1 MSNRYVR
8 ANDGV
13 PVSDAEALGLDG
25 RLKDGYGVSRSMLA
39 MDSKPASTSESV
51 SIQDA
56 IGNIP
61 REHSARYAR
70 VMSDLASGDTFLIRQ
85 ALADGAS
92 VASQLKRSND
102 PNNIKAA
109 DYLEGTCDLARLK
122 IGDSA
127 SDPQSAYDA
136 MSSDISNAW
145 RH

>member
-1 MSNRYVR
+1 MSGRYVNR
-8 ANDGV
+8 SGV
-13 PVSDAEALGLDG
+13 PVSDAEALGPDG
-25 RLKDGYGVSRSMLA
+25 RLRDGYGVSRSMLA
-39 MDSKPASTSESV
+39 MDGKSASSGESV
-51 SIQDA
+51 SIKDA
-56 IGNIP
+56 IAGIP
-61 REHSARYAR
+61 REYSARYAR

-92 VASQLKRSND
+92 VASQLKRSSD

-136 MSSDISNAW
+136 MSADLSNAW

>member
-1 MSNRYVR
+1 MSGRYVNR
-8 ANDGV
+8 SGV
-13 PVSDAEALGLDG
+13 PVSDAEALGPDG

-39 MDSKPASTSESV
+39 MDSKPASTGESV

-61 REHSARYAR
+61 REYSARYAR

-136 MSSDISNAW
+136 MRANLSDAW

>member
-8 ANDGV
+8 ASNGV
-13 PVSDAEALGLDG
+13 PVSDAEALEPDG

-39 MDSKPASTSESV
+39 MDSKPASTGESA

-56 IGNIP
+56 IGNIS
-61 REHSARYAR
+61 REYSARYAR
-70 VMSDLASGDTFLIRQ
+70 VMSDLASGDTFLVRQ

-92 VASQLKRSND
+92 VASQLKRSNN

-127 SDPQSAYDA
+127 SDHQSAYDTMTA
-136 MSSDISNAW
+136 SLSDAW